1 MKSEKKSTLYK
12 QKEPDL
18 PSDATLSSCLEL
30 IAEAAKDSKLCQ
42 ELFDNYHKHI
52 SYVGGR
58 LGLADDAVVLL
69 AAFINRAYDYC
80 IKVDEIMS
88 DLDCTYLTI
97 VKHFTAIQQLR
108 AAKYINGRLESED
121 SDDISFN
128 VPCAAVM
135 SISKNQPFVDDLSG
149 LNQITMF
156 ERIKILFYYNKEG
169 KISHSEFVNSI
180 IDLFC
185 SNPKLELVK
194 AFEKWRLGIKS
205 RDKTVGIA
213 FLGFCYLT
221 MYENYDGDGIGMGQ
235 MRQNKNA
242 YFVRDYDDWKK
253 ATRALLSKGLIKH
266 AFNDGMA
273 DANKFCLTS
282 KARAEFLAG
291 TEAAESKVPGHL
303 LKAADIA
310 EKDLYYNG
318 KEAADIERLY
328 SLIAPDR
335 FGQVQQTLASHGMR
349 TGFACMF
356 YGSPGTGKTETALQL
371 ARRTGRDIMQ
381 VNVTDIRSKWVG
393 DSERN
398 IKEAFDQYNM
408 LCESCEVAPILLFNE
423 ADAVLGSRIKGAQ
436 NGVDRM
442 ENSVQNIILQEMEKL
457 KGIMIATSNLNEN
470 FDPAFERRFLYK
482 IEFLRPSA
490 NARRNIW
497 KSMISELTDEEALT
511 LAGRY
516 DFSGGEIENVAR
528 KLLVEQLLTA
538 SNPVSTLQLV
548 TKICDS
554 EGISTIKRAVGF

>member
-1 MKSEKKSTLYK
+1 MENETKSTLYK
-12 QKEPDL
+12 QKEPAL
-18 PSDATLSSCLEL
+18 PSDATLGSCLEL
-30 IAEAAKDSKLCQ
+30 IAEAAKDSKLGQ
-42 ELFDNYHKHI
+42 ELFDNYREHI
-52 SYVGGR
+52 AYVGGR

-69 AAFINRAYDYC
+69 AVLINRAYDYT
-80 IKVDEIMS
+80 IDMEDIMK

-97 VKHFTAIQQLR
+97 VKHFAAIKQLR
-108 AAKYINGRLESED
+108 EAKYLKGQLEADD
-121 SDDISFN
+121 SDDISFS
-128 VPCAAVM
+128 VPGKVVTA
-135 SISKNQPFVDDLSG
+135 ISNDKPYVDDLSG
-149 LNQITMF
+149 LSQQTLL
-156 ERIKILFYYNKEG
+156 ERIQALYKDNCDDKITHEEFLKGVNELF
-169 KISHSEFVNSI
+169 
-180 IDLFC
+180 D
-185 SNPKLELVK
+185 SNPELELVK
-194 AFEKWRLGIKS
+194 AFKKKGLDIGRSYSEG
-205 RDKTVGIA
+205 TA
-213 FLGFCYLT
+213 FLGFCYFTL
-221 MYENYDGDGIGMGQ
+221 YENYDDGKIGFSK
-235 MRQNKNA
+235 MRQSEKA
-242 YFVRDYDDWKK
+242 YFVEDYSSWLSLTYD
-253 ATRALLSKGLIKH
+253 LLDKGLIQH
-266 AFNDGMA
+266 AFSDGMA
-273 DANKFCLTS
+273 DANRFCLTS

-291 TEAAESKVPGHL
+291 TEAAKGKTLGHT

-310 EKDLYYNG
+310 EKDLFYNG
-318 KEAADIERLY
+318 KEAADIERLH

-335 FGQVQQTLASHGMR
+335 FGQVQQMLASRGMR

-398 IKEAFDQYNM
+398 IKEAFDQYNA

-490 NARRNIW
+490 NVRRNIW
-497 KSMISELTDEEALT
+497 KSMIPDLTDDEALT

-528 KLLVEQLLTA
+528 KLLVEQLLSA
-538 SNPVSTLQLV
+538 GSPVPTVQLV
-548 TKICDS
+548 AKICDS
-554 EGISTIKRAVGF
+554 EGTSTIKRAVGF